1 MNASTKIG
9 NVCGVLCTIGLCVL
23 LVVLLVL
30 PTLFEVVSL

>member
-1 MNASTKIG
+1 MNAEKTIG
-9 NVCGVLCTIGLCVL
+9 NVCGVLFTIGLVVL